1 MERSTLVR
9 LPSVEPGAPSLG
21 IVTSD
26 DVLGSAGSNR
36 GGITWDGLY
45 NVRDLGGH
53 PTPWGRTRFGAVVRS
68 EGLTLISEA
77 GRSALLE
84 YGIRTI
90 IDLRSPGEAG
100 QEVHPLRHL
109 AGYLQL
115 PLLDDDAVA
124 EVAAIAD
131 VAEVYAYMV
140 ERRGEQLAT
149 ILRAMID
156 SPTPQLVHCKAGK
169 DRTGVVVALLL
180 ANAGVGRAFIVNDYA
195 LSDRMLRPL
204 YDIWARQAGV
214 TVMPGAEPM
223 RRYPSTPAAML
234 SLFDRLDRCHGGP
247 RSYLR
252 SIGLTDLEL
261 LALGHL
267 LLPADVPMVTIAP
280 D

>member
-1 MERSTLVR
+1 M
-9 LPSVEPGAPSLG
+9 GA
-21 IVTSD
+21 VTGE

-53 PTPWGRTRFGAVVRS
+53 PTPSGRTRFGAVVRS
-68 EGLTLISEA
+68 EGLSLISEA

-90 IDLRSPGEAG
+90 IDLRSPGEAE
-100 QEVHPLRHL
+100 QEVHPLRDL
-109 AGYLQL
+109 AGYRLL
-115 PLLDDDAVA
+115 PLLDDAAVA
-124 EVAAIAD
+124 EVDGIAA
-131 VAEVYAYMV
+131 VPEVYAYMV
-140 ERRGEQLAT
+140 ERRGEQLVT

-156 SPTPQLVHCKAGK
+156 SPTPQLVHCRAGK

-214 TVMPGAEPM
+214 TVVPGAEPM
-223 RRYPSTPAAML
+223 RRYPSTPEAML
-234 SLFDRLDRCHGGP
+234 SLFDRLDSCYGGP

-252 SIGLTDLEL
+252 SIGLTDQEL
-261 LALGHL
+261 LALGRL
-267 LLPADVPMVTIAP
+267 LLPAGVLMVTTAP